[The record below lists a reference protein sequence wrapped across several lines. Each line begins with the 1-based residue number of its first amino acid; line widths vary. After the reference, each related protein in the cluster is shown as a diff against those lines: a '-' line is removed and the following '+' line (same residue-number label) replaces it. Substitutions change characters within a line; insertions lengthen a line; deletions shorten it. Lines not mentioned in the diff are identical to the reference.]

1 MNRILQLIQKN
12 IKNLVRAK
20 TSALVIILGP
30 LLIIFLAGLAF
41 DNSNVYAVK
50 IGTYIPTENEQTQ
63 QITKQLSTQYNVLK
77 FNTQEECV
85 ENIKNADINTCL
97 VFPQDFSIGDPL
109 RNNITFFVDYS
120 KVNLVWTIRSA
131 MSSEVGEQTLAA
143 SENYTRE
150 LLTTIDFTQER
161 INDQRK
167 RLVSLTTEN
176 ELMRQNTLDLI
187 ADLGDIDLSLNEQD
201 FPIEELAKSNTQVKQ
216 WVDNALTKSTQGLS
230 KATSFI
236 DAADAIVRQSAVSTE
251 SKTNLLAAF
260 KKSVDDIKAIEADL
274 IQTKNL
280 TLGSFNTFEQRLE
293 NLSLNLQVT
302 KERLGEADASRD
314 TSIRVLE
321 AVTHLLD
328 QSLLSIAS
336 VQSAINDIDHK
347 INQLSIRDAEG
358 ITQPIRTIIKPI
370 AQEKTYLNYLF
381 PVLIVLVIMFT
392 ALLLTSTLVMMDKN
406 SPALF
411 RTYMTPT
418 NETDFVIAT
427 WLTSVFVLLMQTIV
441 ILAIA
446 SIFYPGLISHAPLAL
461 IILIFASALFAFIG
475 QTIGYIFSSEET
487 ATLGAVSLGALML
500 FISDVIIPIESMPEI
515 ISYIARFNPFVLA
528 SSLVRRT
535 ILFEQGFLS
544 IAPDLAIL
552 VGYVISMGI
561 ICFGVYYMTK
571 HYTFQQF
578 TKQFAPV
585 FSKLPF
591 RKKRL

>member
-41 DNSNVYAVK
+41 DNSNIYAVK
-50 IGTYIPTENEQTQ
+50 IGTYIPTENAQTE
-63 QITKQLSTQYNVLK
+63 QITEQLATQYNVLK
-77 FNTQEECV
+77 FNTQEECI

-97 VFPQDFSIGDPL
+97 VFPNDFSIGDPL

-131 MSSEVGEQTLAA
+131 MSSEVGEQTLSA

-150 LLTTIDFTQER
+150 LLTTIDFTQEK
-161 INDQRK
+161 INDQRNK
-167 RLVSLTTEN
+167 LVSLTTEN
-176 ELMRQNTLDLI
+176 ELMRQNTLNLI
-187 ADLGDIDLSLNEQD
+187 ADLGDIDLNLNEQD
-201 FPIEELAKSNTQVKQ
+201 FPIEELASSNTQVKQ
-216 WVDNALTKSTQGLS
+216 WVDNALAKSTQGLS

-236 DAADAIVRQSAVSTE
+236 DAADAIVRQSAVSSE
-251 SKTNLLAAF
+251 SKANLLAAF
-260 KKSVDDIKAIEADL
+260 QKSVDDIKAIGADL
-274 IQTKNL
+274 AQTKNL
-280 TLGSFNTFEQRLE
+280 TLSSFSTFEQRLA
-293 NLSLNLQVT
+293 NLSLNLQAT

-314 TSIRVLE
+314 SSIRILE

-328 QSLLSIAS
+328 QSLLSIAN
-336 VQSAINDIDHK
+336 VQSSINDIDHK

-427 WLTSVFVLLMQTIV
+427 WLTSVFILLLQTIV

-446 SIFYPGLISHAPLAL
+446 SIFYPGLISHAPLAML
-461 IILIFASALFAFIG
+461 VLIFASALFAFIG

-552 VGYVISMGI
+552 IGYVIAFGFV
-561 ICFGVYYMTK
+561 CFGVYYMTK

-578 TKQFAPV
+578 TKQFAV